1 MGTVANGQNI
11 YSASAQWATRPAD
24 ERFTSLDALQAVA
37 DADRAACVEKTV
49 AVRDVRAVVM
59 GDGSVGLKGQTSAAK
74 LNHYSFGQVASVAGA
89 PGGYLRSLTPDLAVQ
104 CINYGF
110 ERLDEKGRR
119 ESHKLLLRRPD
130 GSDPDGVG
138 TVRALT
144 STSYARVWDSQV
156 CTAARRLQD
165 AGFALPLDWSG
176 KPAGAYRG
184 DRDSFVFMTNGGS
197 IVEDPTLRAAWSGGS
212 GPGGLASLPTMYRG
226 VILRNSE
233 VGAACLSVET
243 FLFRVV
249 CGNHIIWSAENH
261 RQFKRRHVGTAG
273 RDWSYTLANVI
284 REELT
289 RSGSAD
295 ETRIAALADHI
306 IGKDRDK
313 VIEVGRGL
321 GLSRDLA
328 ESAYDRA
335 ERDESCSPRSAWGYA
350 NGITRVSQDAAFQ
363 DDRYA
368 LDLAAGRLLARVPVY
383 A

>member
-1 MGTVANGQNI
+1 MATVQNGSNI

-24 ERFTSLDALQAVA
+24 ERFTSLDALQAA
-37 DADRAACVEKTV
+37 CDADRAASVEKTV
-49 AVRDVRAVVM
+49 AVRDVRAVVLDS
-59 GDGSVGLKGQTSAAK
+59 GAVGLQGQTSAAK

-89 PGGYLRSLTPDLAVQ
+89 PGGYLRSLTPDLAAQ
-104 CINYGF
+104 CINHGF
-110 ERLDEKGRR
+110 ERLSDAGRR
-119 ESHKLLLRRPD
+119 ESHKLLLRKP
-130 GSDPDGVG
+130 GEAGELA
-138 TVRALT
+138 TVRALN
-144 STSYARVWDSQV
+144 STAYARVWDSQV

-184 DRDSFVFMTNGGS
+184 DRDAFVFMTNGGS
-197 IVEDPTLRAAWSGGS
+197 IVEDPTLRSAWSAGS

-273 RDWSYTLANVI
+273 RDWSHVLATVI
-284 REELT
+284 RSELT
-289 RSGSAD
+289 RTGSAD
-295 ETRIAALADHI
+295 ETRIAALAEHI

-313 VIEVGRGL
+313 VIDVGRGL
-321 GLSRDLA
+321 GLSRELA
-328 ESAYDRA
+328 EKAYDTA
-335 ERDESCSPRSAWGYA
+335 ERDEPGCSPRSAWGYA
-350 NGITRVSQDAAFQ
+350 QGITRISQGEQFT
-363 DDRYA
+363 DDRYS
-368 LDLAAGRLLARVPVY
+368 LDLAAGRLLARIPVY

>member
-1 MGTVANGQNI
+1 MATVQNGQNI
-11 YSASAQWATRPAD
+11 YSAAAQWASRPAD
-24 ERFTSLDALQAVA
+24 ERFTSLDALQAA
-37 DADRAACVEKTV
+37 CDSDRAASVEKTV
-49 AVRDVRAVVM
+49 AVRDVRAVVLDS
-59 GDGSVGLKGQTSAAK
+59 GAVGLQGQTSAAK

-89 PGGYLRSLTPDLAVQ
+89 PGGYLRSLTPDLAAQ
-104 CINYGF
+104 CINHGF
-110 ERLDEKGRR
+110 ERLSEAGRR
-119 ESHKLLLRRPD
+119 ESHKLLLRRPED
-130 GSDPDGVG
+130 GAGLG

-156 CTAARRLQD
+156 CNAARRLQD

-284 REELT
+284 RAELN
-289 RSGSAD
+289 RAGSAD
-295 ETRIAALADHI
+295 ETRIAALAEHI

-321 GLSRDLA
+321 GLSRELA
-328 ESAYDRA
+328 ERAYDTA
-335 ERDESCSPRSAWGYA
+335 EREEPGCSPRSAWGYA
-350 NGITRVSQDAAFQ
+350 QGITRVSQSEAFT
-363 DDRYA
+363 DDRYT
-368 LDLAAGRLLARVPVY
+368 LDLAAGRLLARIPVY

>member
-1 MGTVANGQNI
+1 MATVSNGSNI
-11 YSASAQWATRPAD
+11 YSANREWSCRPDD
-24 ERFTSLDALQAVA
+24 ERFTSLDDLQAA
-37 DADRAACVEKTV
+37 CDADRAASVEKTV
-49 AVRDVRAVVM
+49 AVRDVRAVVL

-74 LNHYSFGQVASVAGA
+74 LNHYSFGQVASAAGA
-89 PGGYLRSLTPDLAVQ
+89 PGGYLRSLTPDLAVS
-104 CINYGF
+104 CINHGF
-110 ERLDEKGRR
+110 DRLSEAGRR
-119 ESHKLLLRRPD
+119 ENHKLLLRRPAD
-130 GSDPDGVG
+130 AGGLG

-165 AGFALPLDWSG
+165 AGFNLPLDWSG

-184 DRDSFVFMTNGGS
+184 DRDAFVFLTNGGS

-212 GPGGLASLPTMYRG
+212 GPGGLASLPTMFRG

-233 VGAACLSVET
+233 VGAACLSIET

-273 RDWSYTLANVI
+273 RDWSHTLAHVI
-284 REELT
+284 RGELT
-289 RSGSAD
+289 RTASAD
-295 ETRIAALADHI
+295 ESRIEALAAHVL
-306 IGKDRDK
+306 GKDRDK

-363 DDRYA
+363 DDRYS
-368 LDLAAGRLLARVPVY
+368 LDLAAGRLLARIPVY